1 VRFFRYLALLVY
13 FLDLPVPIYW
23 FVLHPFG
30 KFSRGRVRQ
39 AFWIAGLG
47 SWTAGAAFVIAFHD
61 HLLAPGSPSISA
73 TAVGLALI
81 ASDFILL
88 YYSGK
93 FLGGKKLV
101 GHAEI
106 TGKSDLT
113 TTGIY
118 KFFRH
123 PRYTGMVAAI
133 AGACILAGSTWAWKA
148 GAIWLLLV
156 LVSIFLEE
164 REMHHRFGAAYQ
176 DYCRVVPR
184 FIPKLW

>member
-1 VRFFRYLALLVY
+1 MRYFRFLALLV
-13 FLDLPVPIYW
+13 FFFDLPVPIYW

-30 KFSRGRVRQ
+30 KFWRGRIRQ

-47 SWTAGAAFVIAFHD
+47 SWTVGAIFVFAFRD
-61 HLLAPGSPSISA
+61 RLLAPGSPSFPTIL
-73 TAVGLALI
+73 VALVLV

-93 FLGGKKLV
+93 FLGGRKLV
-101 GHAEI
+101 GHAEL
-106 TGKSDLT
+106 TGKSDLI

-118 KFFRH
+118 KFVRH
-123 PRYTGMVAAI
+123 PRYTGMIAAVV
-133 AGACILAGSTWAWKA
+133 GACLLAGNPWAWTA

-164 REMHHRFGAAYQ
+164 REMRQRFGFAYS
-176 DYCRVVPR
+176 DYCLTVPR
-184 FIPKLW
+184 FIPKLR